1 MDKKIETEV
10 AEMKALNER
19 VSAAEK
25 KVQDLEAEK
34 ANLIAKGSYNKP
46 SSSVNSDE
54 KKALRYFNCNHP
66 KQLLEVNVNHPDF
79 KGVPEELKH
88 LVKNFKQS
96 FDTARWVS
104 QIFHGEPQDRVV
116 KDRDGS
122 EKIAPSNVKGMLDH
136 YYGKNVLAPKIKA
149 FGSTVVGG
157 GDEWVPTGLASSYVE
172 EYELEFVLERGMRTV
187 PQPTNP
193 FELPVMT
200 GVTKARRATEN
211 TAMTANNFSTTKL
224 VLSAVKSSEYYELPE
239 ELNED
244 SAPDFLSAGRDEVVK
259 AQFRAIEAATIN
271 GKTGTH
277 IDSDTQLLG
286 ADVAEKFWTGFRGLA
301 IANSANG
308 STVDFGGAFTT
319 ALLRTMRARL
329 GKFGSNPNELLW
341 IVGPSIYT
349 QFLTLDEVMTLDKV
363 GPQATVLKGILALY
377 QGIGIINSQYMRE
390 DLNATGVYDGVTT
403 TFGGILLVNKTR
415 FYYGQRRPIQVKMM
429 ADLPA
434 QDRMLLAS
442 YQRKSF
448 VGHTQSASEVSVVYG
463 YEVPK

>member
-1 MDKKIETEV
+1 MENLGKEV
-10 AEMKALNER
+10 EEMKALNDR
-19 VSAAEK
+19 VSAAEQ
-25 KVQDLEAEK
+25 KVKELEAEK
-34 ANLIAKGSYNKP
+34 ANMIAKGNYGLKKGN
-46 SSSVNSDE
+46 VNSDE
-54 KKALRYFNCNHP
+54 RKAMRYFNCNHP

-79 KGVPEELKH
+79 KAVPEELKF
-88 LVKNFKQS
+88 LVKNFKNS
-96 FDTARWVS
+96 VDTARWVS
-104 QIFHGEPQDRVV
+104 QIFHGQPQD
-116 KDRDGS
+116 KIGKSADGS
-122 EKIAPSNVKGMLDH
+122 EKIIPANVKGVLDH
-136 YYGKNVLAPKIKA
+136 YYGRNVLAPQIKA
-149 FGSTVVGG
+149 FGSTVVGA
-157 GDEWVPTGLASSYVE
+157 GDEWVPTGVASSYVE

-187 PQPTNP
+187 PMPTNP

-211 TAMTANNFSTTKL
+211 TAMTANNFLTTKIQL
-224 VLSAVKSSEYYELPE
+224 NAVKSAEYYELPE

-259 AQFRAIEAATIN
+259 AQFRAIEAATLN

-277 IDSDTQLLG
+277 IDSDTQAAA
-286 ADVAEKFWTGFRGLA
+286 ADVAEKFWNGLRALA

-341 IVGPSIYT
+341 IVGPSLYT
-349 QFLTLDEVMTLDKV
+349 QFLHLDEVMTLDKV
-363 GPQATVLKGILALY
+363 GPQATVLKGVLALY
-377 QGIGIINSQYMRE
+377 QGIGIINSQFMRE

-415 FYYGQRRPIQVKMM
+415 FYYGQRRAIQVKMM
-429 ADLPA
+429 ADLPN

-442 YQRKSF
+442 YQRKDF
-448 VGHTQSASEVSVVYG
+448 KGHAQSASEVSVVYG
-463 YEVPK
+463 FEVPK